1 MAAVAKSGAGHGPGP
16 SRRLGRCLR
25 RCRVPGLNWPVI
37 AGTVAGVALSALVF
51 RLAMEREEN
60 LLLRDH
66 ERMAQ
71 GQIAAIDSQLAA
83 SLHFVTALRAFL
95 RHDPEMGADEF
106 RRFYETVVA
115 GRAGNSSVRLM
126 EWLREVPSAELAAY
140 EQRTRLRRKDPS
152 FIVWHPDPLKGRR
165 PATGRPYF
173 HVIEWIEPR
182 EEHGSMAG
190 LDSGHSEATRQGIW
204 RARTSGEL
212 AATAGLRL
220 AQDPPGRTSVIVY
233 APVFAAGAGPPRQLA
248 GLAAIAIDV
257 QTLLDAAMLPSMRP
271 GFAVEIYDEGVRGDE
286 RFQLASRRIPGGAA
300 GALWKV
306 RAAPMESILHLA
318 DRRWHIVCSGS
329 YALPL
334 ARTWPAWLLLV
345 ASLLITAAVQFFIAN
360 LQWQNQRVRAEVQR
374 RTRQLRAALRLARE
388 GMEAR
393 SRFLAKISH
402 EIRTPLNGIIGM
414 TELLIDSG
422 LTREQQESAG
432 LILSAGRHLLAVVND
447 TLDLSKIEAGKL
459 VLAEEPLDLAALL
472 RESERIFLPV
482 AEQKRLALRVSA
494 GEGLPGIVKG
504 DATRLR
510 QILWNLISN
519 AVKFTETGA
528 VSVHVRRGSA
538 PPRLRFEVRDT
549 GPGIAR
555 EDLERLFEPYF
566 QSTQPG
572 KAAKGTGLGLAISR
586 RLAELMGGEMGCES
600 QPGAGSLFWFEV
612 PLPPC
617 EAPRTGMAGSHA
629 SMADVAAGASVLLVE
644 DNEVNQKVSQ
654 RLLERFGCRVT
665 VASNGAEALEA
676 VRRQAFDV
684 IFMDCQM
691 PVMDGFEAA
700 RQIRRL
706 GGALAATPIVALT
719 AHAMESERT
728 RCLQSGMN
736 DVVTKPVSLESLRQA
751 LERALG
757 KAPQDAPSRS

>member
-1 MAAVAKSGAGHGPGP
+1 MAAAATSEEGPGRGAG
-16 SRRLGRCLR
+16 RRRGIRFPRGRLR
-25 RCRVPGLNWPVI
+25 GLNWPVL
-37 AGTVAGVALSALVF
+37 AGTAAGVALSALVF
-51 RLAMEREEN
+51 HLAMEREEN

-71 GQIAAIDSQLAA
+71 SQIAAIQSQLAA
-83 SLHFVTALRAFL
+83 SLHFVTALRAL
-95 RHDPEMGADEF
+95 LEHDPELEGDEF
-106 RRFYETVVA
+106 RGFYETMVSEPQ
-115 GRAGNSSVRLM
+115 RNPSVRLM
-126 EWLREVPSAELAAY
+126 EWLREVPSVELAAY
-140 EQRTRLRRKDPS
+140 EERVRRKRKDPPFS
-152 FIVWHPDPLKGRR
+152 VWQPDPVKGRR

-182 EEHGSMAG
+182 EEHGSMVG
-190 LDSGHSEATRQGIW
+190 LDSGYSAVTQQAIW
-204 RARTSGEL
+204 RARATGRL
-212 AATAGLRL
+212 AATAGFRL
-220 AQDPPGRTSVIVY
+220 AQDPPGRISIIVY
-233 APVFAAGAGPPRQLA
+233 APVFAAGAGPPRRLL
-248 GLAAIAIDV
+248 GLAAVAVGV
-257 QTLLDAAMLPSMRP
+257 QPLLDAALLPSVRP
-271 GFAVEIYDEGVRGDE
+271 GFAVEIYDEGVHGDE
-286 RFQLASRRIPGGAA
+286 RSLLASRRVPGGAA
-300 GALWKV
+300 GAGWQV
-306 RAAPMESILHLA
+306 QAAPMEHVLHVA

-334 ARTWPAWLLLV
+334 ARTWPAWLLLA
-345 ASLLITAAVQFFIAN
+345 ASLLITAAVQVFIAG
-360 LQWQNQRVRAEVQR
+360 LQGQNQRVRAEVQR
-374 RTRQLRAALRLARE
+374 RTRQLRAALWLARE
-388 GMEAR
+388 GMEAK

-422 LTREQQESAG
+422 LAREQQESAS
-432 LILSAGRHLLAVVND
+432 LILNASRHLLAVVND

-459 VLAEEPLDLAALL
+459 VFAEEPLDVAALL
-472 RESERIFLPV
+472 RESERMFRPV
-482 AEQKRLALRVSA
+482 AEQKRLDLRVTA
-494 GEGLPGIVKG
+494 EDGLPGLVKG

-510 QILWNLISN
+510 QILWNLIGN
-519 AVKFTETGA
+519 AVKFTESGA

-566 QSTQPG
+566 QSSKPG
-572 KAAKGTGLGLAISR
+572 KAAEGTGLGLAISR

-600 QPGAGSLFWFEV
+600 RPGAGSLFWFEV

-617 EAPRTGMAGSHA
+617 EAARTEPAGTPPGA
-629 SMADVAAGASVLLVE
+629 ADAAGASVLLVE

-676 VRRQAFDV
+676 VRRQAYDV
-684 IFMDCQM
+684 VFMDCQM

-706 GGALAATPIVALT
+706 GGALASTPIIALT
-719 AHAMESERT
+719 AHAMESERK

-736 DVVTKPVSLESLRQA
+736 DVVTKPVSLEGLRQA

-757 KAPQDAPSRS
+757 KAPRDAARRA

>member
-1 MAAVAKSGAGHGPGP
+1 LTAGAM
-16 SRRLGRCLR
+16 RRLRLMSLARRLR
-25 RCRVPGLNWPVI
+25 GLSWPVI
-37 AGTVAGVALSALVF
+37 AGTAAGLALSALVF
-51 RLAMEREEN
+51 RLVIEREEH

-66 ERMAQ
+66 ERVAQ
-71 GQIAAIDSQLAA
+71 SQIAAIHSQLAA
-83 SLHFVTALRAFL
+83 SLHFVTALRAYL
-95 RHDPEMGADEF
+95 ERDPEMEGADF
-106 RRFYETVVA
+106 RRFYEA
-115 GRAGNSSVRLM
+115 MIPSPEQNPSVRLM
-126 EWLREVPSAELAAY
+126 EWLREVPSRELAAY
-140 EQRTRLRRKDPS
+140 EEATRRRRKDPL
-152 FIVWHPDPLKGRR
+152 FFVWHPDPVKGRR
-165 PATGRPYF
+165 RATGRPYF

-182 EEHGSMAG
+182 EEHGAMAG
-190 LDSGHSEATRQGIW
+190 LDSGYSAVTQQAIW
-204 RARTSGEL
+204 RARASGGL
-212 AATAGLRL
+212 AATAGFRL
-220 AQDPPGRTSVIVY
+220 AQDPPGRISIIIY
-233 APVFAAGAGPPRQLA
+233 APVSAPRGGLSTRLP
-248 GLAAIAIDV
+248 GLAAIAIGV
-257 QTLLDAAMLPSMRP
+257 QPLLDAAMLPAVRP
-271 GFAVEIYDEGVRGDE
+271 GFSVEIFDEGIHGDE
-286 RFQLASRRIPGGAA
+286 RVLLASRRAVERASGAW
-300 GALWKV
+300 LRV
-306 RAAPMESILHLA
+306 RAAPMESILPVA

-334 ARTWPAWLLLV
+334 GRTWPAWLLLA
-345 ASLLITAAVQFFIAN
+345 ASLLITAAAQYFIVS
-360 LQWQNQRVRAEVQR
+360 LQWQNQRVRAEVRR
-374 RTRQLRAALRLARE
+374 RTRQLRAALRLAKE
-388 GMEAR
+388 GMEAK

-402 EIRTPLNGIIGM
+402 EIRTPLNGVIGM

-422 LTREQQESAG
+422 LTREQQESAR

-459 VLAEEPLDLAALL
+459 VLAEEPLELAALL
-472 RESERIFLPV
+472 RESERMFRPV
-482 AEQKRLALRVSA
+482 AEQKRLALRFSA
-494 GEGLPGIVKG
+494 EDGLPGLVKG

-510 QILWNLISN
+510 QILWNLIGN

-528 VSVHVRRGSA
+528 VAVHVRRGSA

-555 EDLERLFEPYF
+555 EDLKRLFEPYS
-566 QSTQPG
+566 QLSKPG
-572 KAAKGTGLGLAISR
+572 KAAEGTGLGLAISR

-617 EAPRTGMAGSHA
+617 EASGMAPAVDSPGA
-629 SMADVAAGASVLLVE
+629 TDAAGVSVLLVE

-676 VRRQAFDV
+676 VGRQEFDV

-706 GGALAATPIVALT
+706 GGALASTPIVALT
-719 AHAMESERT
+719 AHAMESERK

-736 DVVTKPVSLESLRQA
+736 DVVTKPISLDCLRQA

-757 KAPQDAPSRS
+757 KELQDASRRA

>member
-1 MAAVAKSGAGHGPGP
+1 MAAAATSEEGPGRGAG
-16 SRRLGRCLR
+16 RRRGIRFPRGRLR
-25 RCRVPGLNWPVI
+25 GLNWPVL
-37 AGTVAGVALSALVF
+37 AGTAAGVALSALVF
-51 RLAMEREEN
+51 HLAMEREEN

-71 GQIAAIDSQLAA
+71 SQLAAIQSQLAA
-83 SLHFVTALRAFL
+83 SLHFVTALRAL
-95 RHDPEMGADEF
+95 LEHDPELEGDEF
-106 RRFYETVVA
+106 RSFYETMVA
-115 GRAGNSSVRLM
+115 GPQQNPSVRLM
-126 EWLREVPSAELAAY
+126 EWLREVPSVELAAY
-140 EQRTRLRRKDPS
+140 EERARRKRKDPP
-152 FIVWHPDPLKGRR
+152 FFVWHPDPVKGRR

-182 EEHGSMAG
+182 EKHGSMAG
-190 LDSGHSEATRQGIW
+190 LDSGYSAVTQQAIW
-204 RARTSGEL
+204 RARATGRL
-212 AATAGLRL
+212 AATAGFRL
-220 AQDPPGRTSVIVY
+220 AQDPPGRISIIVY
-233 APVFAAGAGPPRQLA
+233 APVFATGAGPPRRLL
-248 GLAAIAIDV
+248 GLAAVAVGV
-257 QTLLDAAMLPSMRP
+257 QPLLDAALLPSVRP
-271 GFAVEIYDEGVRGDE
+271 GFAVEIYDEGVHGDE
-286 RFQLASRRIPGGAA
+286 RSLLASRRVPGGAA
-300 GALWKV
+300 GAGWQV
-306 RAAPMESILHLA
+306 QAAPMEHVLHVA

-334 ARTWPAWLLLV
+334 ARTWPAWLLLA
-345 ASLLITAAVQFFIAN
+345 ASLLITAAVQVFIAG
-360 LQWQNQRVRAEVQR
+360 LQGQNRRVRAEVQR

-388 GMEAR
+388 GMEAK

-422 LTREQQESAG
+422 LAREQQESAS
-432 LILSAGRHLLAVVND
+432 LILNASRHLLAVVND

-459 VLAEEPLDLAALL
+459 VLAEEPLDVAALL
-472 RESERIFLPV
+472 RESERMFRPV
-482 AEQKRLALRVSA
+482 AEQKRLDLRVTA
-494 GEGLPGIVKG
+494 EDGLPGLVKG

-510 QILWNLISN
+510 QILWNLIGN
-519 AVKFTETGA
+519 AVKFTESGA

-566 QSTQPG
+566 QSSKPG
-572 KAAKGTGLGLAISR
+572 KAAEGTGLGLAISR

-600 QPGAGSLFWFEV
+600 RPGAGSLFWFEV

-617 EAPRTGMAGSHA
+617 EAARTEPAGTPPGA
-629 SMADVAAGASVLLVE
+629 ADAAGASVLLVE

-676 VRRQAFDV
+676 VRRQAYDV
-684 IFMDCQM
+684 VFMDCQM

-706 GGALAATPIVALT
+706 GGALASTPIIALT
-719 AHAMESERT
+719 AHAMESERK

-736 DVVTKPVSLESLRQA
+736 DVVTKPVSLEGLRQA

-757 KAPQDAPSRS
+757 KAPRDAARRA